1 MIEGLGILQS
11 VLFLISNIFL
21 YPVLILLLVLL
32 VITLVKI
39 GEFIFEYSLRN
50 RDVKKLEAAIADAK
64 QLLDKQ
70 AFDKVIPII
79 EKSSPNP
86 IVNGY
91 LKEISSIIKDY
102 HSVKAEK
109 ILQEYE
115 IQVLKKLE
123 FTKIISQVGPILGLI
138 GTLIPLSPGLLGLM
152 GGDMEI
158 LARSLIIAFSTTVVG
173 LAIAGIALVI
183 TIVRHRWYAQDIS
196 DIEYISATFFPE
208 QKD

>member
-1 MIEGLGILQS
+1 MEGLGILQS

-32 VITLVKI
+32 VVTLVKM
-39 GEFIFEYSLRN
+39 GGFIFEYSLRN
-50 RDVKKLEAAIADAK
+50 RDVKKLEVAITKAN

-70 AFDKVIPII
+70 AFNEVIPML
-79 EKSSPNP
+79 EKSSPNLA
-86 IVNGY
+86 VSGY
-91 LKEISSIIKDY
+91 IKEISSIIKNC
-102 HSVKAEK
+102 HPAKAEK

-115 IQVLKKLE
+115 IQILKKLE
-123 FTKIISQVGPILGLI
+123 FTRIISQVGPILGLI

-158 LARSLIIAFSTTVVG
+158 LAKSLIIAFSTTVVG

-183 TIVRHRWYAQDIS
+183 TIVRRRWYAQDIS

-208 QKD
+208 QKN